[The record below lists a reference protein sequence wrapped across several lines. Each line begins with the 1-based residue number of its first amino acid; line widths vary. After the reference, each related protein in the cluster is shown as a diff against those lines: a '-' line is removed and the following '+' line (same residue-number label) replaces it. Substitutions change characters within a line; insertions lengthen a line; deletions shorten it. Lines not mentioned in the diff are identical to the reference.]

1 LKHSKKFLF
10 IRNGWGVA
18 STIIMLMVLFPSIFI
33 LSGLITPASENWDHI
48 IEFLLLDYVT
58 NSTILVFCSA
68 IFATLIGVLLAW
80 LVTAFDFPFRR
91 TFKIML
97 MLPLAIP
104 PYIAAYTYNG
114 LLNYTG
120 VIQTFL
126 RNQLDIQVNQQWFD
140 IMNMKGA
147 IFIFALFLFPY
158 VYLITS
164 SFLER
169 QSAAMIESARMLG
182 KGSVEIFFRVVIP
195 LARVAIVGGGSLV
208 ALEVLSDYGVV
219 KYFGIETFAVSVFTV
234 WFGMADVDAA
244 LKLSGVMM
252 LFVVLILLVEKWL
265 RGRRKY
271 APSTT
276 KTKPLKRIALTGVKK
291 WLTFSF
297 CFLVFAFSFLIPVLQ
312 LLYWLYLSFDRTN
325 VEMLVGAVGNSFL
338 ITILAAIPIVIAAII
353 VANFNRS
360 QSGIWSSL
368 FAKFMSLAYS
378 IPGSVV
384 AIGVITLFVSVE
396 SVLTNVFLSG
406 TIFMLMF
413 AYFVRFLAIGYNSI
427 ETGFEKM
434 GKKYSEAG
442 RTLGYGRTSTFFK
455 IDLPL
460 IKPAVVAAFILVFID
475 IMKELP
481 LTLILRPF
489 NYNTLAT
496 KTFEYASDEMIH
508 EAAISALLI
517 IGLCF
522 VSILI
527 LNRLTN
533 RGNE

>member
-1 LKHSKKFLF
+1 M
-10 IRNGWGVA
+10 RNGWGIG
-18 STIIMLMVLFPSIFI
+18 STIIMLMVLFPSLFI
-33 LSGLITPASENWDHI
+33 LSGLITPASDNWTHI
-48 IEFLLLDYVT
+48 TQYLLKDYIL
-58 NSTILVFCSA
+58 NSTILVLASA
-68 IFATLIGVLLAW
+68 ILATIIGVLLAW
-80 LVTAFDFPFRR
+80 LIAAYEFPFR
-91 TFKIML
+91 TALKFLL

-120 VIQTFL
+120 VIQSFL
-126 RNQLDIQVNQQWFD
+126 RNHFDTQVSQQLFD
-140 IMNMKGA
+140 MMNMRGA
-147 IFIFALFLFPY
+147 IFIFALCLFPY
-158 VYLITS
+158 VYLITA
-164 SFLER
+164 SFLEK

-182 KGSVEIFFRVVIP
+182 KGSFEIFFRVVVP

-219 KYFGIETFAVSVFTV
+219 KYFGIETFSVSIFTV
-234 WFGMADVDAA
+234 WFGLADVDAA

-252 LFVVLILLVEKWL
+252 LFVMCILLLEKWL

-276 KTKPLKRIALTGVKK
+276 KAKPLKRIALKGAKK
-291 WLTFSF
+291 WLAFSF
-297 CFLVFAFSFLIPVLQ
+297 CLIVFAFSFLIPVLQ
-312 LLYWLYLSFDRTN
+312 LLHWAFLSFDRLDTT
-325 VEMLVGAVGNSFL
+325 VLAEAVANSFV
-338 ITILAAIPIVIAAII
+338 TTFVAAVPIVIAAII

-360 QSGIWSSL
+360 RRGFWSSL
-368 FAKFMSLAYS
+368 FARLMSLAYS

-384 AIGVITLFVSVE
+384 AIGVITLFVTVE
-396 SVLTNVFLSG
+396 RQLPSVFLSG
-406 TIFMLMF
+406 TIMMLVF

-427 ETGFEKM
+427 ETGFEKL
-434 GKKYSEAG
+434 GKKYTEAG
-442 RTLGYGRTSTFFK
+442 RTLGYGMTRTFFK

-489 NYNTLAT
+489 NYHTLAT

-517 IGLCF
+517 ISLCF

-533 RGNE
+533 RGNA